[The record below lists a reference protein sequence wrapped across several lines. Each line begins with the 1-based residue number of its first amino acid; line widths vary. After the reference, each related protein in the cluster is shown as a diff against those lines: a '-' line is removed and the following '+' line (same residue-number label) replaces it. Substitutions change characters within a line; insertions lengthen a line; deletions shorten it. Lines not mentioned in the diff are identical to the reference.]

1 MISAGLKKLI
11 ESNAMALATIRRNG
25 TPHNIAVAYVK
36 VIDSKLVISNVHIK
50 ESVKNIE
57 RNENVSLA
65 IWNKEW
71 EKACVGY
78 EIIGK
83 AKNYIGGNWFDFV
96 CGIPDNKGL
105 KINSAIVIEIIK
117 IKKLES

>member
-50 ESVKNIE
+50 ESVKNYNLDPYMYE
-57 RNENVSLA
+57 SAKDSL
-65 IWNKEW
+65 WG
-71 EKACVGY
+71 C
-78 EIIGK
+78 
-83 AKNYIGGNWFDFV
+83 F
-96 CGIPDNKGL
+96 
-105 KINSAIVIEIIK
+105 
-117 IKKLES
+117 IKK